1 MIPTLES
8 DFRKTN
14 IYSKIQ
20 TSLWLLTIKKIEN
33 LLILRSFP
41 WLKKREN
48 NKKTVSRVIS
58 GIEKLRQLKKY
69 IVYITII
76 FYDFLEHYLLLKI
89 LEG

>member
-1 MIPTLES
+1 MI
-8 DFRKTN
+8 
-14 IYSKIQ
+14 
-20 TSLWLLTIKKIEN
+20 
-33 LLILRSFP
+33 
-41 WLKKREN
+41 KKREK

-89 LEG
+89 LEGKN